1 VARPD
6 ERQPLSVTA
15 IRFRLALLQDPAVTN
30 ARRLIVF
37 ILAAALSGCG
47 GGNTPVGAP
56 SAASSVPT
64 ATATSPSPV
73 PRRAEVGRQSRRRR
87 ADRRWPARHQRRSA
101 GRNTDPNN
109 LLGRPGGYLSRA
121 FDVPGGDK
129 DSKPY
134 GIDRGGV
141 VEVFADA
148 GAAQTRSKYIQD
160 TLKSM
165 QMLGTE
171 YHCLNGPVLVRI
183 TGKVKPSVAKPFEAA
198 VAGLKVA

>member
-1 VARPD
+1 
-6 ERQPLSVTA
+6 
-15 IRFRLALLQDPAVTN
+15 
-30 ARRLIVF
+30 
-37 ILAAALSGCG
+37 
-47 GGNTPVGAP
+47 
-56 SAASSVPT
+56 
-64 ATATSPSPV
+64 
-73 PRRAEVGRQSRRRR
+73 
-87 ADRRWPARHQRRSA
+87 
-101 GRNTDPNN
+101 
-109 LLGRPGGYLSRA
+109 
-121 FDVPGGDK
+121 VPGGDK

-171 YHCLNGPVLVRI
+171 YHYLNGPVLVRI